1 MRRAGE
7 PPTFDVGPLVRA
19 VRDPDTLLEATV
31 TVSLRVTTTVI
42 ATARL
47 VQAQH
52 AARDFAT
59 FDGGLA
65 AIAADAVF
73 AELVVFARQTSAS
86 LADAIGPA
94 LRPKLD
100 AALAARLGRDLAEL
114 GLGVDKLER
123 VSVAFDPATEAW
135 MRARRA
141 SAGVQVAVPVAAT
154 PDESTEIAAMCSD
167 CGAQVATLA
176 SACPRCGGTVGA
188 ATACARCGTLARP
201 ASRFCVA
208 CGTPIA

>member
-7 PPTFDVGPLVRA
+7 PPTFDVGPLARA

-31 TVSLRVTTTVI
+31 TLSLRVTTTVT

-52 AARDFAT
+52 AARDFAA
-59 FDGGLA
+59 FDGGVA
-65 AIAADAVF
+65 ALAADAVF

-86 LADAIGPA
+86 LADATGPA
-94 LRPKLD
+94 LRAKLE
-100 AALAARLGRDLAEL
+100 AALVARLGRDLAEL
-114 GLGVDKLER
+114 GLGVAKLEN
-123 VSVAFDPATEAW
+123 VSVALDPATEAW

-141 SAGVQVAVPVAAT
+141 SAQVQVAAPVTAN
-154 PDESTEIAAMCSD
+154 PDESTEIAAMCND
-167 CGAQVATLA
+167 CGAQVASLSSGCT
-176 SACPRCGGTVGA
+176 RCGGRVGA

-208 CGTPIA
+208 CGNPIV